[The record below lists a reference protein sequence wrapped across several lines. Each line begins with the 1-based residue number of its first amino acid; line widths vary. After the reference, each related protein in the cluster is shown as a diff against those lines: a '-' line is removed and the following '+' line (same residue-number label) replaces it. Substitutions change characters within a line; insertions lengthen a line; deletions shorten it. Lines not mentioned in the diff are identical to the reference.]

1 MVESSTAGV
10 ATTASAQELLPK
22 DNATR
27 RTPHA
32 VRAKRRLRPT
42 NAAVYLAMVLLFVL
56 LGAVNYQSNAA
67 YLVLAVVSSTAV
79 MSLLH
84 AWRNLNGV
92 RIIPGRTF
100 PVFAGESLRAQVL
113 IEAGERDRWAL
124 VVDAPEVPESDGVPI
139 VHLPPDG
146 STTIELVLPGRRRG
160 RHTLQRARL
169 SSVHPLGLLAV
180 LNDVP
185 ATWSWVVYPA
195 PLAGGQESDRGGDDD
210 LDGARSGS
218 TGDFHGHRP
227 YQPGEP
233 HRRIDWRA
241 VARGRPLLLKDYTL
255 GGTSECWIDWE
266 DDRIAD
272 VEIHLSVLCAR
283 VIAAERQGRRYGL
296 RLPGRTVDLGQGE
309 DHRHMCLEALALFE
323 AKS

>member
-1 MVESSTAGV
+1 
-10 ATTASAQELLPK
+10 
-22 DNATR
+22 
-27 RTPHA
+27 
-32 VRAKRRLRPT
+32 
-42 NAAVYLAMVLLFVL
+42 MVLLFVL

-113 IEAGERDRWAL
+113 VEAGERDRWAL
-124 VVDAPEVPESDGVPI
+124 VVDAPEVLEGDGVPI
-139 VHLPPDG
+139 IHLPLGG

-160 RHTLQRARL
+160 RQTLQRVRL

-180 LNDVP
+180 MNETQ
-185 ATWSWVVYPA
+185 ATWSWVVYPT
-195 PLAGGQESDRGGDDD
+195 PLAGGQNPDRGGDDH
-210 LDGARSGS
+210 LDGARSSS

-255 GGTSECWIDWE
+255 GGTSECWMDWE
-266 DDRIAD
+266 DDAITD
-272 VEIHLSVLCAR
+272 VEIHLSVLCGR
-283 VIAAERQGRRYGL
+283 VVAAERQGRRYGL
-296 RLPGRTVDLGQGE
+296 RLPGNTIALGQGD
-309 DHRHMCLEALALFE
+309 DHRHACLEALALFE
-323 AKS
+323 AKP

>member
-1 MVESSTAGV
+1 
-10 ATTASAQELLPK
+10 
-22 DNATR
+22 
-27 RTPHA
+27 
-32 VRAKRRLRPT
+32 
-42 NAAVYLAMVLLFVL
+42 MVLLFVL

-100 PVFAGESLRAQVL
+100 PVFAGEPLRAQVQV
-113 IEAGERDRWAL
+113 EAGERDRWAL
-124 VVDAPEVPESDGVPI
+124 VVDAPEIVEGDGIPI
-139 VHLPPDG
+139 VHLTPDG
-146 STTIELVLPGRRRG
+146 HATVELVLPGRRRG
-160 RHTLQRARL
+160 RHTVQRARL

-180 LNDVP
+180 MCEVP

-195 PLAGGQESDRGGDDD
+195 PLPGGQESDQGGDDH
-210 LDGARSGS
+210 LAGARSSS

-255 GGTSECWIDWE
+255 GGTSECWINW
-266 DDRIAD
+266 DDDHIAD
-272 VEIHLSVLCAR
+272 VEIHLSVVCGR
-283 VIAAERQGRRYGL
+283 VLAAERDGRRYGL
-296 RLPGRTVDLGQGE
+296 RLPGRTIDLGHGD
-309 DHRHMCLEALALFE
+309 DHRHACLEALALFE
-323 AKS
+323 ATP